1 MPGIRKQK
9 RSGAT
14 KSLNAVKATIHK
26 VSNPIFANAKMIKA
40 KRKLCCGANLNLP
53 EQQSAFCRDYSQIL
67 EKRQKKMEAW
77 IGVEPIYA
85 ILQTAA

>member
-1 MPGIRKQK
+1 
-9 RSGAT
+9 
-14 KSLNAVKATIHK
+14 
-26 VSNPIFANAKMIKA
+26 MIKA